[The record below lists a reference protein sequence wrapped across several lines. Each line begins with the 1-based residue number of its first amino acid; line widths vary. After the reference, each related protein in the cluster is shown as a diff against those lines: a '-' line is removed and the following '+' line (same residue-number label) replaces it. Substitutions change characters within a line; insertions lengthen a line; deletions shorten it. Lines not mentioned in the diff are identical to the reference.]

1 MRNWSRVNA
10 IVVVQLNPNHS
21 QCPYSFLTDPVNA
34 FSTPLPSAHSKIPAA
49 VLDSAVSQIVAA
61 AKDPKTKRRFLES
74 VELQIG
80 LKNLDPSKDKRFSGA
95 YVLPKEARPKM
106 KVCVIGDQKHMDI
119 AKELKLDAVSADD
132 LKKFDKKKK
141 PIKKWA
147 SSYDALLATD
157 TLIKNISRIVGPQLS
172 KMGLFPSPISHTD
185 DIPAKI
191 SEIRSTVKFQ
201 LKKVL
206 CLGVAIG
213 HVDMSESD
221 IKAHL
226 ILSINFLVSLLK
238 KGWQNI
244 RSLYIKTSMGKPVRI
259 W

>member
-1 MRNWSRVNA
+1 M
-10 IVVVQLNPNHS
+10 
-21 QCPYSFLTDPVNA
+21 
-34 FSTPLPSAHSKIPAA
+34 
-49 VLDSAVSQIVAA
+49 AA
-61 AKDPKTKRRFLES
+61 AKDPKTKRKFLES

-80 LKNLDPSKDKRFSGA
+80 LKNLDPAKDKRFAGS
-95 YVLPKEARPKM
+95 YVLPKPARPNT
-106 KVCVIGDQKHMDI
+106 KVCIIGDQKHLDM
-119 AKELKLDAVSADD
+119 ARELGIDCVSADD

-157 TLIKNISRIVGPQLS
+157 TLIKTIPRLVGPQLN
-172 KMGLFPSPISHTD
+172 KMGMFPSPISHSD
-185 DIPAKI
+185 DIQAKI
-191 SEIRSTVKFQ
+191 NEIKSTVKFQ

-213 HVDMSESD
+213 HVNMTEADL
-221 IKAHL
+221 KAHL

-244 RSLYIKTSMGKPVRI
+244 RSLYVKSSMGKPSRI

>member
-1 MRNWSRVNA
+1 M
-10 IVVVQLNPNHS
+10 
-21 QCPYSFLTDPVNA
+21 
-34 FSTPLPSAHSKIPAA
+34 
-49 VLDSAVSQIVAA
+49 
-61 AKDPKTKRRFLES
+61 
-74 VELQIG
+74 
-80 LKNLDPSKDKRFSGA
+80 
-95 YVLPKEARPKM
+95 PKEARPKL
-106 KVCVIGDQKHMDI
+106 KVCIIGDQKHLDI
-119 AKELKLDAVSADD
+119 AKELNLDAVSQDD

-157 TLIKNISRIVGPQLS
+157 SLIKLIPRIVGPQLN
-172 KMGLFPSPISHTD
+172 KMGMFPSPIAHTD
-185 DIPAKI
+185 DIQAKI
-191 SEIRSTVKFQ
+191 TEIRSTVKFQ

-213 HVDMSESD
+213 TVAMTNSD
-221 IKAHL
+221 VKAHL

-244 RSLYIKTSMGKPVRI
+244 RSLYIKSTMGKPVRI

>member
-1 MRNWSRVNA
+1 VS
-10 IVVVQLNPNHS
+10 
-21 QCPYSFLTDPVNA
+21 
-34 FSTPLPSAHSKIPAA
+34 
-49 VLDSAVSQIVAA
+49 VLDGAVKEILAA
-61 AKDPKTKRRFLES
+61 AKDPKTRRRFLQS

-80 LKNLDPSKDKRFSGA
+80 LKNLDPAKDKRFAGS
-95 YVLPKEARPKM
+95 YVLPKEARPNT
-106 KVCVIGDQKHMDI
+106 KVCIIGDQKHLDI

-157 TLIKNISRIVGPQLS
+157 TLIKTIPRLVGPQLN
-172 KMGLFPSPISHTD
+172 KMGMFPSPISHTD
-185 DIPAKI
+185 DIQAKI
-191 SEIRSTVKFQ
+191 TEIKSTVKFQ

-213 HVDMSESD
+213 HVNMAESD
-221 IKAHL
+221 LKAHL

-244 RSLYIKTSMGKPVRI
+244 RSLYVKSSMGKPVRI

>member
-1 MRNWSRVNA
+1 MS
-10 IVVVQLNPNHS
+10 
-21 QCPYSFLTDPVNA
+21 
-34 FSTPLPSAHSKIPAA
+34 HSKIPAS
-49 VLDSAVSQIVAA
+49 VLDGAVKEILAA

-80 LKNLDPSKDKRFSGA
+80 LKNLDPAKDKRFAGS
-95 YVLPKEARPKM
+95 YVLPKEARPNT
-106 KVCVIGDQKHMDI
+106 KVCIIGDQKHLDI
-119 AKELKLDAVSADD
+119 AKDLKIDAVSADD

-157 TLIKNISRIVGPQLS
+157 TLIKTIPRLVGPQLN
-172 KMGLFPSPISHTD
+172 KMGMFPSPISHTD
-185 DIPAKI
+185 DIQAKI
-191 SEIRSTVKFQ
+191 TEIKSTVKFQ

-213 HVDMSESD
+213 HVNMTESD
-221 IKAHL
+221 LKAHL

-244 RSLYIKTSMGKPVRI
+244 RSLYIKSTMGKPARI

>member
-1 MRNWSRVNA
+1 M
-10 IVVVQLNPNHS
+10 
-21 QCPYSFLTDPVNA
+21 
-34 FSTPLPSAHSKIPAA
+34 SKIPAA
-49 VLDSAVSQIVAA
+49 VLDGAVKEILAA

-80 LKNLDPSKDKRFSGA
+80 LKNLDPSKDKRFAGS
-95 YVLPKEARPKM
+95 YVLPKEARPNT
-106 KVCVIGDQKHMDI
+106 KVCIIGDQKHLDI
-119 AKELKLDAVSADD
+119 AKELKIDAVSADD

-157 TLIKNISRIVGPQLS
+157 TLIKTIPRLVGPQLNR
-172 KMGLFPSPISHTD
+172 MGMFPSPISHTD
-185 DIPAKI
+185 DIQARI
-191 SEIRSTVKFQ
+191 TEIKSTVKFQ

-206 CLGVAIG
+206 CLGVAVG
-213 HVDMSESD
+213 HVNMTDSD
-221 IKAHL
+221 VKAHL
-226 ILSINFLVSLLK
+226 VLSINFLVSLLK

-259 W
+259 Y

>member
-1 MRNWSRVNA
+1 MS
-10 IVVVQLNPNHS
+10 
-21 QCPYSFLTDPVNA
+21 
-34 FSTPLPSAHSKIPAA
+34 
-49 VLDSAVSQIVAA
+49 VLDGAVKEILAA
-61 AKDPKTKRRFLES
+61 AKDPKTRRRFLQS

-80 LKNLDPSKDKRFSGA
+80 LKNLDPAKDKRFAGS
-95 YVLPKEARPKM
+95 YVLPKEARPNT
-106 KVCVIGDQKHMDI
+106 KVCIIGDQKHLDI

-157 TLIKNISRIVGPQLS
+157 TLIKTIPRLVGPQLN
-172 KMGLFPSPISHTD
+172 KMGMFPSPISHTD
-185 DIPAKI
+185 DIQAKI
-191 SEIRSTVKFQ
+191 TEIKSTVKFQ

-213 HVDMSESD
+213 HVNMAESD
-221 IKAHL
+221 LKAHL

-244 RSLYIKTSMGKPVRI
+244 RSLYVKSSMGKPVRI

>member
-1 MRNWSRVNA
+1 MLFA
-10 IVVVQLNPNHS
+10 
-21 QCPYSFLTDPVNA
+21 YD
-34 FSTPLPSAHSKIPAA
+34 SKIPSS
-49 VLDSAVSQIVAA
+49 VLDQAVKDILAA
-61 AKDPKTKRRFLES
+61 AHDPKTKRNFLES

-80 LKNLDPSKDKRFSGA
+80 LKNLDPAKDKRFAGS
-95 YVLPKEARPKM
+95 YVLPKEARPNT
-106 KVCVIGDQKHMDI
+106 KVCIIGDQKHLDI
-119 AKELKLDAVSADD
+119 AKDLKIDCVSADD

-157 TLIKNISRIVGPQLS
+157 TLIKTIPRLVGPQLN
-172 KMGLFPSPISHTD
+172 KMGMFPSPISHGD
-185 DIPAKI
+185 DIQARI
-191 SEIRSTVKFQ
+191 VEIKSTVKFQ

-213 HVDMSESD
+213 HVNMTESD
-221 IKAHL
+221 LKAHL

-244 RSLYIKTSMGKPVRI
+244 RSLYVKSSMGKPVRI

>member
-1 MRNWSRVNA
+1 M
-10 IVVVQLNPNHS
+10 
-21 QCPYSFLTDPVNA
+21 
-34 FSTPLPSAHSKIPAA
+34 SKIPAS
-49 VLDSAVSQIVAA
+49 VLDGAVKEILAA

-80 LKNLDPSKDKRFSGA
+80 LKNLDPAKDKRFAGS
-95 YVLPKEARPKM
+95 YVLPKEARPNT
-106 KVCVIGDQKHMDI
+106 KVCIIGDQKHLDI
-119 AKELKLDAVSADD
+119 AKDLKIDAVSADD

-157 TLIKNISRIVGPQLS
+157 TLIKTIPRLVGPQLN
-172 KMGLFPSPISHTD
+172 KMGMFPSPISHTD
-185 DIPAKI
+185 DIQAKI
-191 SEIRSTVKFQ
+191 TEIKSTVKFQ

-213 HVDMSESD
+213 HVNMTESD
-221 IKAHL
+221 LKAHL

-244 RSLYIKTSMGKPVRI
+244 RSLYIKSTMGKPARI

>member
-1 MRNWSRVNA
+1 M
-10 IVVVQLNPNHS
+10 
-21 QCPYSFLTDPVNA
+21 
-34 FSTPLPSAHSKIPAA
+34 SKIPVS
-49 VLDSAVSQIVAA
+49 VLDGAVKEILAA

-80 LKNLDPSKDKRFSGA
+80 LKNLDPAKDKRFAGS
-95 YVLPKEARPKM
+95 YVLPKEARPNT
-106 KVCVIGDQKHMDI
+106 KVCIIGDQKHLDI
-119 AKELKLDAVSADD
+119 AKDLKIDAVSADD

-157 TLIKNISRIVGPQLS
+157 TLIKTIPRLVGPQLN
-172 KMGLFPSPISHTD
+172 KMGMFPSPISHTD
-185 DIPAKI
+185 DIQAKI
-191 SEIRSTVKFQ
+191 TEIKSTVKFQ

-213 HVDMSESD
+213 HVNMTESD
-221 IKAHL
+221 LKAHL

-244 RSLYIKTSMGKPVRI
+244 RSLYVKSTMGKPVRI

>member
-1 MRNWSRVNA
+1 LHP
-10 IVVVQLNPNHS
+10 VVSLS
-21 QCPYSFLTDPVNA
+21 
-34 FSTPLPSAHSKIPAA
+34 HSKIPAA
-49 VLDSAVSQIVAA
+49 VLDGAVKEILAA

-80 LKNLDPSKDKRFSGA
+80 LKNLDPSKDKRFAGS
-95 YVLPKEARPKM
+95 YVLPKEARPNT
-106 KVCVIGDQKHMDI
+106 KVCIIGDQKHLDI
-119 AKELKLDAVSADD
+119 AKELKIDAVSADD

-157 TLIKNISRIVGPQLS
+157 TLIKTIPRLVGPQLNR
-172 KMGLFPSPISHTD
+172 MGMFPSPISHTD
-185 DIPAKI
+185 DIQARI
-191 SEIRSTVKFQ
+191 TEIKSTVKFQ

-206 CLGVAIG
+206 CLGVAVG
-213 HVDMSESD
+213 HVNMTDSD
-221 IKAHL
+221 VKAHL
-226 ILSINFLVSLLK
+226 VLSINFLVSLLK

-259 W
+259 Y